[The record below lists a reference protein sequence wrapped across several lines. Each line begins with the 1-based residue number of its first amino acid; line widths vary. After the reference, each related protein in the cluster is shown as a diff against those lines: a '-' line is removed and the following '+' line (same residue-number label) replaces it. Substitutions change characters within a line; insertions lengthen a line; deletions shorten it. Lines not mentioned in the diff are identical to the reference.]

1 MSKRSIN
8 ILLIIVCLNIYVIFI
23 IYFKQLF
30 ELLCNKSDGF
40 NTKADK
46 AVNKA
51 LKAWQS
57 RVQYLCKQKKTTIL
71 RRWKDFALEHKKTI
85 PDEIKKALSKPLS
98 KSGSVHTPRKAKS
111 GVVPDV
117 QSEALVPI
125 NDTSGI
131 VSNNPLVPETIGTA
145 DSAPAN
151 TASNTSI
158 ASHAINV
165 PGNRLSSD
173 SQSSQNR
180 FRVASGAR
188 LPAQLVYPQRQFRL
202 GNNLG
207 SLAIVP
213 GNPELTVGKIES
225 IDDDEDSKLV
235 SFTKA
240 DGKLAY
246 QLIFKILYPETLDDK
261 TNLKPCTQI
270 DDIEIE
276 DIDTNNDTNGHSLA
290 QVIIIYMILCLRLPF
305 LIIYSTC
312 YI

>member
-1 MSKRSIN
+1 MFNSLHYAADPRS
-8 ILLIIVCLNIYVIFI
+8 
-23 IYFKQLF
+23 
-30 ELLCNKSDGF
+30 
-40 NTKADK
+40 
-46 AVNKA
+46 VNKEIR
-51 LKAWQS
+51 AWQS
-57 RVQYLCKQKKTTIL
+57 RVKYLASKKKKTIL
-71 RRWKDFALEHKKTI
+71 RNWNDYAHQHKKTI

-98 KSGSVHTPRKAKS
+98 KTGSVHTPRKAKS
-111 GVVPDV
+111 GVVPNV
-117 QSEALVPI
+117 QSEVLVPS
-125 NDTSGI
+125 NDTGGI
-131 VSNNPLVPETIGTA
+131 VSNNQLVPETIGTA
-145 DSAPAN
+145 DNAPAN

-165 PGNRLSSD
+165 PGDRLSSD

-213 GNPELTVGKIES
+213 GNPELTVGKIEP

-290 QVIIIYMILCLRLPF
+290 QVIIIYMILCLRLPY
-305 LIIYSTC
+305 LISYSTC